1 MYIKNSQSSTNILE
15 KFPRKNERNKKEKNK
30 KEKEKEESKILE
42 RLFEYKDEEKLPY
55 CFVIQGYVSCFVDE
69 YYFPEGVDP
78 VEYNKHYRKL
88 LKNYTPPDYPYN
100 RIKTESDNVH
110 KNEPKL
116 EPEPGF
122 EDEPEPGFEDEP
134 NPGFEDEPNPEYEHY
149 KDNKNKNKYNNNT
162 KPKNESTDLKWDSIP
177 QNNGS
182 NNSTAKTIDHLNKYN
197 DHGNNNISHTGTI
210 DNSNNIKKESSSF
223 IKFNSVT
230 ISIIALIVIG
240 STLFAYRKRIHSM
253 IIKNKYKNKNEN
265 DLKLLTIYTD
275 FDDDGINKQNIFSD
289 VGYISKQNQ
298 NISTNSIN
306 NITTT
311 TNNNNNYNYDY
322 DYNYNDNNKIEISQK
337 DSVKSPKLAVL
348 TNSNFSL
355 NRSLSRGRKQ
365 DISLKG
371 TFSRGIKQDSNIK
384 RTLSR
389 CKKQNIDIRIS
400 TMTDKEDI
408 DMIRDYIRSSSPT
421 RSPTRSLNRSPTK
434 SPTLSIN
441 RSPIMSPKMSY
452 SLPRMN
458 NHISDLT
465 NTLPR
470 VNNKQEYTS
479 NSNDYNEEKYNF
491 SLDYISSLRKFDLDV
506 IKQDSNIKRTLSR
519 YKEDIDMIR
528 DYIRSSS
535 PTRSPTRS
543 LNRSPTKSPTLSINR
558 SPIMS
563 PKMSYSLPRMNNH
576 ISDLTNTLPRVN
588 NKQEYTSNSN
598 DYNEEKYNFSLDYI
612 SSLRK
617 FDLDVNNFNNNT
629 LQRNMVTQD
638 VDSSTIYSKYTDKS
652 DALLLK

>member
-1 MYIKNSQSSTNILE
+1 FLKNILE
-15 KFPRKNERNKKEKNK
+15 NFPLR
-30 KEKEKEESKILE
+30 
-42 RLFEYKDEEKLPY
+42 FEVAVCSENYYKDFYYDGYYEYYEEKL
-55 CFVIQGYVSCFVDE
+55 
-69 YYFPEGVDP
+69 
-78 VEYNKHYRKL
+78 KH
-88 LKNYTPPDYPYN
+88 YTPPKPYN
-100 RIKTESDNVH
+100 SSRHEYKSKPVI
-110 KNEPKL
+110 EPEPEP

-122 EDEPEPGFEDEP
+122 EDEPEPGVEDEP
-134 NPGFEDEPNPEYEHY
+134 DPEHEHY
-149 KDNKNKNKYNNNT
+149 KDNKNNNKYNNNT

-210 DNSNNIKKESSSF
+210 DNSNNIKNESNSF
-223 IKFNSVT
+223 IEFNSVT

-265 DLKLLTIYTD
+265 DLKSLTVYTD

-289 VGYISKQNQ
+289 ESYISKQNQ
-298 NISTNSIN
+298 NIFTNSVN
-306 NITTT
+306 TTTT
-311 TNNNNNYNYDY
+311 TNNNNNNNYN
-322 DYNYNDNNKIEISQK
+322 YNYNDNNKIEISQK
-337 DSVKSPKLAVL
+337 DSVKSPKPAVL

-408 DMIRDYIRSSSPT
+408 DMIRNYIRSSSPT

-465 NTLPR
+465 NQK
-470 VNNKQEYTS
+470 NNIT
-479 NSNDYNEEKYNF
+479 DYNEEKYN
-491 SLDYISSLRKFDLDV
+491 S
-506 IKQDSNIKRTLSR
+506 T
-519 YKEDIDMIR
+519 
-528 DYIRSSS
+528 
-535 PTRSPTRS
+535 
-543 LNRSPTKSPTLSINR
+543 
-558 SPIMS
+558 
-563 PKMSYSLPRMNNH
+563 
-576 ISDLTNTLPRVN
+576 
-588 NKQEYTSNSN
+588 
-598 DYNEEKYNFSLDYI
+598 LDYI

-617 FDLDVNNFNNNT
+617 FDLDVNNFNNNYAS
-629 LQRNMVTQD
+629 QRNMVTQD
-638 VDSSTIYSKYTDKS
+638 VDNGTIYSNYTNKS
-652 DALLLK
+652 DTLLLIDTNNKEYESATLSRIQKKRNYIKVNSKFISLNRPLNHN

>member
-1 MYIKNSQSSTNILE
+1 MYIKNSQPSTNILE
-15 KFPRKNERNKKEKNK
+15 NFPRKNVEYILNFNDKLIKRKETENEKDK
-30 KEKEKEESKILE
+30 KEKEKEDLIILE
-42 RLFEYKDEEKLPY
+42 TLYNYKNEEKLPY
-55 CFVIQGYVSCFVDE
+55 CFVYSNRAFCYGE
-69 YYFPEGVDP
+69 HKHTEGV
-78 VEYNKHYRKL
+78 EYEKYNKYYKEL
-88 LKNYTPPDYPYN
+88 LKHYTPPEHEIYY
-100 RIKTESDNVH
+100 S
-110 KNEPKL
+110 NENEHEL
-116 EPEPGF
+116 EPEPEPEPEPEIEPEPEV
-122 EDEPEPGFEDEP
+122 EDEPD
-134 NPGFEDEPNPEYEHY
+134 PEHEHY
-149 KDNKNKNKYNNNT
+149 KDNKNNNKYNNNT
-162 KPKNESTDLKWDSIP
+162 KPKKVSTDLKWDSIP

-197 DHGNNNISHTGTI
+197 DHGNNNISHTGAI

-265 DLKLLTIYTD
+265 DLKLLTVYTD
-275 FDDDGINKQNIFSD
+275 FDDDGINKQSIFTD

-311 TNNNNNYNYDY
+311 TNNNNNYDYDY
-322 DYNYNDNNKIEISQK
+322 DYNYNDNNKIEISKK

-506 IKQDSNIKRTLSR
+506 
-519 YKEDIDMIR
+519 
-528 DYIRSSS
+528 
-535 PTRSPTRS
+535 
-543 LNRSPTKSPTLSINR
+543 
-558 SPIMS
+558 
-563 PKMSYSLPRMNNH
+563 
-576 ISDLTNTLPRVN
+576 
-588 NKQEYTSNSN
+588 
-598 DYNEEKYNFSLDYI
+598 
-612 SSLRK
+612 
-617 FDLDVNNFNNNT
+617 NNFNNNT
-629 LQRNMVTQD
+629 LQRNMMTQD
-638 VDSSTIYSKYTDKS
+638 VDSSTIYSKYTDKY
-652 DALLLK
+652 